1 MSSCNCE
8 QEYMSHLTLYIYI
21 ATSPSGSPAK
31 PSTPTTNATTPS
43 GELLNFILTMIS
55 KLIYSLFFF
64 FFFAIL
70 LYIEKRRSVV
80 FILIWRPDK
89 RFEFFLYLYFMTKKL
104 IFTFVICSFIGSNT
118 TPKSAANYE
127 IAHFGGSGFVA
138 AIFLGLIFSML

>member
-1 MSSCNCE
+1 
-8 QEYMSHLTLYIYI
+8 
-21 ATSPSGSPAK
+21 
-31 PSTPTTNATTPS
+31 
-43 GELLNFILTMIS
+43 LNFILVMIS

-64 FFFAIL
+64 LFFFAIL

-104 IFTFVICSFIGSNT
+104 IFTFVICSCIGSNT